1 MNQKKQSG
9 DWELI
14 KRVMRLAIPYRRI
27 FSLCTF
33 TAIILIPLK
42 ILRPYLIEF
51 IVDQPIQTG
60 DVQEL
65 SRLVAIFVGVVV
77 LTVLFQYY
85 FIFNTNYLGQ
95 SIVKDLRNSVFQK
108 IVRFKLS
115 YFDKTPIGQ
124 STTRTISDVEA
135 INKIFT
141 DGLITIISESLM
153 IVAVLLFLFYTSWI
167 LGLICLVLLP
177 ILIIATY
184 LFKEKIRI
192 AFTKVRNELSAM
204 NAFVQEHISGIKIVQ
219 IFNAEKKE
227 YRKFK
232 AINQRYTKANLDAVF
247 YYAVFFPFVEL
258 IYALSLAVMVWL
270 GTSNIISGYVTFGEL
285 VAFPIYLNML
295 YRPIRLLADRIN
307 TLQMGLV
314 ASKRVFKILDRT
326 SKIENKGSITD
337 NLLGDIAFK
346 NVKFSYVQDV
356 PVLQD
361 ISFEI
366 NQGETLAIVGATGS
380 GKSTIIN
387 LICRFY
393 ERNSG
398 EILIDGRK
406 IEEYDLDVLRNNIG
420 IILQDVFLFSGTVAE
435 NISLRNPE
443 IDLAQIKASSK
454 LIGADHFIEQLPG
467 KYDFQV
473 SERGGSLS
481 MGQRQLISFIRAL
494 VFDPR
499 ILILDEATSSI
510 DPESESII
518 QFAIEK
524 LITKRTSIIIAHR
537 LSTIRHADKVIVL
550 ERGKIIEFGHPE
562 DLLDRENSYFRKL
575 YEKQLESSGALKLS
589 NNS

>member
-1 MNQKKQSG
+1 MSQKKKIG
-9 DWELI
+9 DWNLI

-27 FSLCTF
+27 FTLCTI
-33 TAIILIPLK
+33 TAIILIPLN
-42 ILRPYLIEF
+42 ILRPYLIEL
-51 IVDQPIQTG
+51 IVDNNIRSNDHSG
-60 DVQEL
+60 L
-65 SRLVAIFVGVVV
+65 STMIMIFVGVIV
-77 LTVLFQYY
+77 LTVLFQYF
-85 FIFNTNYLGQ
+85 FIYNTNYLGQ
-95 SIVKDLRNSVFQK
+95 SIVRDLRNKVFQK
-108 IVRFKLS
+108 IVKFKLS
-115 YFDKTPIGQ
+115 YFDRTPIGQ

-153 IVAVLLFLFYTSWI
+153 IIAVLSFLFYTSWV
-167 LGLICLVLLP
+167 LGLICLILLP
-177 ILIIATY
+177 ILILATY
-184 LFKEKIRI
+184 VFKEKIRV
-192 AFTKVRNELSAM
+192 AFTKVRNELSDM

-219 IFNAEKKE
+219 IFNAEKQE
-227 YRKFK
+227 YKKFK
-232 AINQRYTKANLDAVF
+232 AINQRYTRANLDAVL

-314 ASKRVFKILDRT
+314 ASERVFKILDKDF
-326 SKIENKGSITD
+326 KIENSGTLDGEIKGNIQ
-337 NLLGDIAFK
+337 FEK
-346 NVKFSYVQDV
+346 VHFSYVDDV

-366 NQGETLAIVGATGS
+366 EQGETLAIVGATGS

-393 ERNSG
+393 EKNKG
-398 EILIDGRK
+398 NILVDDK
-406 IEEYDLDVLRNNIG
+406 PIEQFDLDSLRKNVG
-420 IILQDVFLFSGTVAE
+420 IILQDVFLFSGTVTD
-435 NISLRNPE
+435 NISLRNE
-443 IDLAQIKASSK
+443 EVSFETIKKSAE
-454 LIGADHFIEQLPG
+454 LIGAHEFIEKLP
-467 KYDFQV
+467 KQYDFQV

-481 MGQRQLISFIRAL
+481 MGQRQLISFVRAL

-510 DPESESII
+510 DPESESLI
-518 QFAIEK
+518 QYAIEK

-550 ERGKIIEFGHPE
+550 ERGRIVEEGHPD
-562 DLLDRENSYFRKL
+562 DLLNQEDSHFRKL
-575 YEKQLESSGALKLS
+575 YEKQLESAGALRLS
-589 NNS
+589 KKM